1 MALAQQTQTIS
12 LVAGQSRSP
21 GHTCNVTGKQA
32 QIGLTEP
39 GDVYLESSVLSQ
51 LETLSVEVTSGI
63 VQVFLPLTM
72 AEAALAVS
80 MHLAANAAAKIF
92 LLARGPARDL
102 QLTVKADEHA
112 HFDLYSLLDDTA
124 ARFTYEA
131 SVQAGTEA
139 TFTGLTR
146 TQSTTATA
154 IEVNVRHLAGNSRT
168 GQKFY
173 SYARDTSQ
181 ISFTGRITV
190 EPGASGTEAHQLHRG
205 VALSAGARIDAQPFL
220 NIMHDDVRCTH
231 GSTVGFIDEE
241 ALAYLMARGLARSV
255 AEQILIHSSER
266 QFFDLVPAG
275 PAREFF
281 GITEEQ
287 L

>member
-1 MALAQQTQTIS
+1 MPLAQQTQTIS

-32 QIGLTEP
+32 QIRLTEP
-39 GDVYLESSVLSQ
+39 GEVYLEGSVLSQ
-51 LETLSVEVTSGI
+51 LETLSLNITSGI
-63 VQVFLPLTM
+63 VQVFMPLT
-72 AEAALAVS
+72 AADGALAVNI
-80 MHLAANAAAKIF
+80 HLAAHAAAKIF

-102 QLTVKADEHA
+102 QLTVKADEHTR
-112 HFDLYSLLDDTA
+112 FDLYSLLDDTA
-124 ARFTYEA
+124 GRFTYEA
-131 SVQAGTEA
+131 SVRAGTEA

-168 GQKFY
+168 EQKFY
-173 SYARDTSQ
+173 SYARDASQ

-190 EPGASGTEAHQLHRG
+190 DPGASGTEAHQLHRG
-205 VALSAGARIDAQPFL
+205 IALSAGARIDAQPFL

-241 ALAYLMARGLARSV
+241 ALTYLMARGLARSV
-255 AEQILIHSSER
+255 AEQMLIHSSER
-266 QFFDLVPAG
+266 QFFDYVPEG

-281 GITEEQ
+281 GITEEE